1 MIEPTKIMDISTIHE
16 HTDIFTLPESDF
28 QVAIYS
34 SIQTVPNHW
43 EVAAPPQNIFLQ
55 RAYLSVVEENPP
67 IGMKSCYLLFYK
79 NKQPIGVAICQIQNF
94 KLDESLQDEESSPC
108 FFTSVSNYFKKFI
121 SSRVDFTSLICGNL
135 LLTGE
140 HGFYF
145 NPSKVNESQ
154 AFKIIEQALNSTVQ
168 YLRNKGTEISVCL
181 LKEFHEP
188 NRPHTAQ
195 LIDKRFNEFTIQPT
209 MIMKVRPDW
218 KSQEDYLAAMQSK
231 YRVRAKRA
239 FKKAKGIETRDF
251 TERDILNN
259 IDKLYEL
266 YQNIAIKAGFN
277 VMSLDKQYM
286 LGLKR
291 AFPENFSLVG
301 YYLGEELVG
310 YHTTIHNGKEME
322 AHFLGFN
329 QEVNRSHQLYL
340 NMLYNIVK
348 RGIELQ
354 VEEIVFART
363 ALEIKSSVGAVA
375 HEMYCY
381 MRHRKS
387 MTNRFFTTFMDY
399 FEPKV
404 EWTPRSPFK
413 PVDTIS

>member
-1 MIEPTKIMDISTIHE
+1 M
-16 HTDIFTLPESDF
+16 
-28 QVAIYS
+28 
-34 SIQTVPNHW
+34 
-43 EVAAPPQNIFLQ
+43 
-55 RAYLSVVEENPP
+55 
-67 IGMKSCYLLFYK
+67 
-79 NKQPIGVAICQIQNF
+79 
-94 KLDESLQDEESSPC
+94 DESLQDEKGSPC

-145 NPSKVNESQ
+145 NPSSVNENQ

-209 MIMKVRPDW
+209 MVMKVRPDW

-239 FKKAKGIETRDF
+239 FKKAKDIEIRDF
-251 TERDILNN
+251 SERDILNN
-259 IDKLYEL
+259 LDKLYEL
-266 YQNIAIKAGFN
+266 YQNISIKAGFN

-291 AFPENFSLVG
+291 AFRDEFSLVG

-340 NMLYNIVK
+340 NMLYNICLLYTSPSP
-348 RGIELQ
+348 RD
-354 VEEIVFART
+354 RT
-363 ALEIKSSVGAVA
+363 RSRMPSSA
-375 HEMYCY
+375 
-381 MRHRKS
+381 
-387 MTNRFFTTFMDY
+387 
-399 FEPKV
+399 
-404 EWTPRSPFK
+404 
-413 PVDTIS
+413 